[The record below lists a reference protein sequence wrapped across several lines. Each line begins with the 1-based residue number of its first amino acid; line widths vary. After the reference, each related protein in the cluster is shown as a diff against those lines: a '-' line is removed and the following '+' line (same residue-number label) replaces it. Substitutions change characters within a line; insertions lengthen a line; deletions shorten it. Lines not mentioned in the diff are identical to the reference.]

1 MKLIYKHKN
10 IFMIF
15 FLCLSFVLSLYI
27 VYKEIV
33 YFNNIENF
41 ENPNNNQQQP
51 AQLTPEQVR
60 QKKQQGLKKLE
71 DSGFL
76 KVINIDHENKA
87 ATKNLETQLDSLS
100 DREYKLSQ
108 KLKNFSIKVEARRT
122 ELGRKAMS
130 QTLDVMSHATSHLKP
145 VTDAIKKH
153 AGAINGP
160 PPAHLDNDP
169 KSTDPDKPYDPTKP
183 ASWWSGHGST
193 PEFYKGNYIPIA
205 ATNCSLPQCAPD
217 GFAMAN

>member
-15 FLCLSFVLSLYI
+15 FLSLSFVLSLYI

-51 AQLTPEQVR
+51 AQLTPEQIR
-60 QKKQQGLKKLE
+60 QKTQPGLKKLE

-100 DREYKLSQ
+100 NREYKLSQ
-108 KLKNFSIKVEARRT
+108 ELKNFKIQVEARRT

-145 VTDAIKKH
+145 ITDAIKKH

-169 KSTDPDKPYDPTKP
+169 KSTDPDKPYDPTRP
-183 ASWWSGHGST
+183 ASWWSSHGST

-205 ATNCSLPQCAPD
+205 PTNCSLPQCAPD
-217 GFAMAN
+217 GFAMSG

>member
-1 MKLIYKHKN
+1 
-10 IFMIF
+10 MIF

-27 VYKEIV
+27 VYREIV

-51 AQLTPEQVR
+51 AQLTPEQIR

-87 ATKNLETQLDSLS
+87 ATKSMESQLDSLS
-100 DREYKLSQ
+100 NREYKLSQ
-108 KLKNFSIKVEARRT
+108 ELKNFNIQVESRRT
-122 ELGRKAMS
+122 ELGKKAMS

-145 VTDAIKKH
+145 IT
-153 AGAINGP
+153 
-160 PPAHLDNDP
+160 L
-169 KSTDPDKPYDPTKP
+169 
-183 ASWWSGHGST
+183 
-193 PEFYKGNYIPIA
+193 
-205 ATNCSLPQCAPD
+205 SLIHI
-217 GFAMAN
+217 

>member
-41 ENPNNNQQQP
+41 ENPNNNQQP
-51 AQLTPEQVR
+51 SQLTPQQIR
-60 QKKQQGLKKLE
+60 KQSQQNIQNLQ

-76 KVINIDHENKA
+76 KIINIDHENKA

-108 KLKNFSIKVEARRT
+108 ELKNFNIQVEARRT
-122 ELGRKAMS
+122 QLGRKATS

-145 VTDAIKKH
+145 ITDAIKKH

-169 KSTDPDKPYDPTKP
+169 KSTDPDKPYDPIRP

-205 ATNCSLPQCAPD
+205 PTNCSQPQCAPD
-217 GFAMAN
+217 GFAMSG